1 METQNKN
8 GNNWRTILSLG
19 LSGLGIL
26 FFLIQSFSLG
36 ALWFVNYIDPQTEIS
51 RTISIGLL
59 LWASIFLGLIL
70 VPVFLLSF
78 YQLKGQEPPKWL
90 DTRRPILKKIST
102 WIILLWPL
110 IVGIGWFVAGRP
122 TLSAFLLGAINI
134 LVAALPIL
142 WIYTLAT
149 RDLKRGYPVAQWRI
163 FGFSLIITPVII
175 IVVEIIALLILAGI
189 GVLYISYRTSIN
201 PTFERDLLYL
211 YNQISVRQADV
222 DAVLEIIRP
231 YIFQPSVITW
241 GMIVFAGVV
250 PVIEEIIKPLALWS
264 LAGRKISPQ
273 EGFVGG
279 LLCGAGFALIE
290 NVLYFSATITAMDW
304 LFVALG
310 RAGTG
315 VLHMLASGLVGW
327 GLAKAWRDGK
337 WVFLIGTSIS
347 AIVLHGLW
355 NAVSLAT
362 GVATLV
368 SLDSEAATWQDLL
381 YSAPTFVLL
390 LISVVGLAWIK
401 RYFSKQN
408 HIDKSDNG
416 DIEALETG
424 EVN

>member
-36 ALWFVNYIDPQTEIS
+36 ALWFVNFIDPQTEIGQ
-51 RTISIGLL
+51 TISYGLL
-59 LWASIFLGLIL
+59 LWASIFSGLVL
-70 VPVFLLSF
+70 VPVFLLSL
-78 YQLKGQEPPKWL
+78 YQLKEQAPPKWL
-90 DTRRPILKKIST
+90 DTSRPVFRRISY
-102 WIILLWPL
+102 WIILIWP
-110 IVGIGWFVAGRP
+110 IVVLFGWFVAGRP
-122 TLSAFLLGAINI
+122 TLSAFLLGGINI

-142 WIYTLAT
+142 WVYTLAT
-149 RDLKRGYPVAQWRI
+149 RELKRGRPVAQWRI

-175 IVVEIIALLILAGI
+175 IVAEVIALLLLAGV
-189 GVLYISYRTSIN
+189 GVLYITYRTSIN
-201 PTFERDLLYL
+201 PTFERDLMYL
-211 YNQISVRQADV
+211 YNQISTRQADV
-222 DAVLEIIRP
+222 DAVLEVIRP

-279 LLCGAGFALIE
+279 LLCGAGFALME

-304 LFVALG
+304 LFIALG

-337 WVFLIGTSIS
+337 WVFLVGTSIS
-347 AIVLHGLW
+347 AIMLHGLW

-368 SLDSEAATWQDLL
+368 SLDSEVTTWQDIL

-390 LISVVGLAWIK
+390 LISVIGLAWIK

-408 HIDKSDNG
+408 HIDGTENG
-416 DIEALETG
+416 NIETLETD
-424 EVN
+424 EVI

>member
-1 METQNKN
+1 METQKQN
-8 GNNWRTILSLG
+8 GSNWRVILSLG
-19 LSGLGIL
+19 LSVLGIL
-26 FFLIQSFSLG
+26 FFLVQSFSLG
-36 ALWFVNYIDPQTEIS
+36 ALWFVNYIDPQIEIAQTVS
-51 RTISIGLL
+51 YGLL
-59 LWASIFLGLIL
+59 LWASIFSGLVL
-70 VPVFLLSF
+70 VPVFLLSL
-78 YQLKGQEPPKWL
+78 YQLKEKTPPKWL
-90 DTRRPILKKIST
+90 DTSQPVFRRISYWVILI
-102 WIILLWPL
+102 WPL
-110 IVGIGWFVAGRP
+110 IVVIGWFVAGRP

-142 WIYTLAT
+142 WVYTLAT
-149 RDLKRGYPVAQWRI
+149 RDLKRGRPVAQWRI

-175 IVVEIIALLILAGI
+175 IVVEIVALLILAGV
-189 GVLYISYRTSIN
+189 GGLYISYRSSVD
-201 PTFERDLLYL
+201 PTFERDLMYL
-211 YNQISVRQADV
+211 YNQVSSRQADV
-222 DAVLEIIRP
+222 DAVLEVIRP

-241 GMIVFAGVV
+241 AMILFGGVV
-250 PVIEEIIKPLALWS
+250 PIIEEIIKPLALWS

-279 LLCGAGFALIE
+279 LLCGAGFALME

-337 WVFLIGTSIS
+337 WVFLVGTSIS

-368 SLDSEAATWQDLL
+368 SLDSEATTWQDLL

-390 LISVVGLAWIK
+390 LISVIGLAWIR
-401 RYFSKQN
+401 RYFNKQN
-408 HIDKSDNG
+408 HNDESESG
-416 DIEALETG
+416 DIDVLEPG
-424 EVN
+424 QIN

>member
-1 METQNKN
+1 
-8 GNNWRTILSLG
+8 
-19 LSGLGIL
+19 
-26 FFLIQSFSLG
+26 
-36 ALWFVNYIDPQTEIS
+36 
-51 RTISIGLL
+51 
-59 LWASIFLGLIL
+59 
-70 VPVFLLSF
+70 
-78 YQLKGQEPPKWL
+78 
-90 DTRRPILKKIST
+90 
-102 WIILLWPL
+102 
-110 IVGIGWFVAGRP
+110 
-122 TLSAFLLGAINI
+122 
-134 LVAALPIL
+134 
-142 WIYTLAT
+142 
-149 RDLKRGYPVAQWRI
+149 
-163 FGFSLIITPVII
+163 
-175 IVVEIIALLILAGI
+175 
-189 GVLYISYRTSIN
+189 
-201 PTFERDLLYL
+201 
-211 YNQISVRQADV
+211 
-222 DAVLEIIRP
+222 
-231 YIFQPSVITW
+231 
-241 GMIVFAGVV
+241 MIVFAGVV

-381 YSAPTFVLL
+381 YSAPTFILL
-390 LISVVGLAWIK
+390 LISVVGLAWIN